1 MWLLSTDR
9 AELQYFN
16 SPESVPGGYAIL
28 SHVWD
33 AEEQSFQQTQ
43 AYKIQCRSTGQ
54 NPRDLST
61 EKVKQSC
68 ILAQEHGYRWIW
80 NDTCCIDKT
89 SSAELSEAINSMF
102 RYYSLA
108 DVCYAFL
115 RDVPS
120 KGPLVEEEDVERS
133 FSISV
138 WHERGWTLQELIA
151 PPYVLFLNRDWDIIA
166 SKTDHAHTLEEITKV
181 PAQVLRHEYG
191 LEDVSVAARMSWA
204 ANRKTTRPE
213 DEAYCLLGI
222 FSINMPTLYG
232 EGRRAF
238 QRLQE
243 EVMKNYPDTTLFAWG
258 TPWEYSTEAAWIA
271 GQMASSHLLTDHSYL
286 LAPAPSA
293 FGNSGGLVHSM
304 PTVEAEKQK
313 QRSSS
318 SLSLVSLSRSLT
330 GQDHVGIPTFS
341 ITPHGIRARVP
352 VVERLGY
359 TVVVFSWFM
368 GKTQFG
374 LLLVPSPD
382 SFDPRVPRYNIGVM
396 NTDGH
401 HRLISLGDKNDGFEL
416 FGKAAT
422 VQWKEI
428 YLAHRAQPG
437 MEPEIVTRSARI
449 LMGFSMYSPFRF
461 SQTNLAGFI
470 TEHGNLKA
478 VCTSNPVGWTG
489 TKPME
494 IPFVV
499 RGGGRPRAAFRLRL
513 GLCIRNEVWQDSS
526 EASQAIGRHWAK
538 LDLPGPDAPTDIG
551 MHDCSVDHVHRWPNM
566 TTTIHVPD
574 QTDVLIYRRART
586 VVDGITLSASPYALK
601 PNDTFVVKLSWR
613 HPPRGMTAISTEE

>member
-33 AEEQSFQQTQ
+33 TEEQSFQQTQ
-43 AYKIQCRSTGQ
+43 AYKTQCLSSGE

-68 ILAQEHGYRWIW
+68 ILAQEHGYHWIW

-115 RDVPS
+115 RDVPP
-120 KGPLVEEEDVERS
+120 KGPLVDEDDVERS
-133 FSISV
+133 FGYSV

-166 SKTDHAHTLEEITKV
+166 SKTDHANMLEKITKI
-181 PAQVLRHEYG
+181 PAAVLRHEYG

-204 ANRKTTRPE
+204 AKRKTTRPE

-243 EVMKNYPDTTLFAWG
+243 EIMKNYPDTTLFAWG

-271 GQMASSHLLTDHSYL
+271 GHLASSHLLTDHSYL

-293 FGNSGGLVHSM
+293 FGSSGDLVHWM
-304 PTVEAEKQK
+304 PTVDGEKQK
-313 QRSSS
+313 SRSSS
-318 SLSLVSLSRSLT
+318 SLSLVSLSRSPSRV
-330 GQDHVGIPTFS
+330 HVGIPTFS
-341 ITPHGIRARVP
+341 ITPHGIRARLP

-359 TVVVFSWFM
+359 TVGVFSWFM

-396 NTDGH
+396 NTEGH
-401 HRLISLGDKNDGFEL
+401 HRLISLGEKNDTFEL

-422 VQWKEI
+422 AQWKEI
-428 YLAHRAQPG
+428 YLALR
-437 MEPEIVTRSARI
+437 EVN
-449 LMGFSMYSPFRF
+449 PF
-461 SQTNLAGFI
+461 
-470 TEHGNLKA
+470 
-478 VCTSNPVGWTG
+478 
-489 TKPME
+489 
-494 IPFVV
+494 
-499 RGGGRPRAAFRLRL
+499 
-513 GLCIRNEVWQDSS
+513 
-526 EASQAIGRHWAK
+526 
-538 LDLPGPDAPTDIG
+538 
-551 MHDCSVDHVHRWPNM
+551 
-566 TTTIHVPD
+566 
-574 QTDVLIYRRART
+574 
-586 VVDGITLSASPYALK
+586 
-601 PNDTFVVKLSWR
+601 
-613 HPPRGMTAISTEE
+613 